1 MRKLLSII
9 LVLGVCVGGA
19 GAQSTWYPR
28 SANYVTSG
36 DFIGSGLNISGD
48 GYIGG
53 NLTVVGNV
61 TAPGGAAFLSEMVI
75 NVPISASS
83 VDQFVFVSDGA
94 WTITSVKEI
103 HAVAGN
109 DGSDVNFTVMVCDD
123 GEGPDE
129 GLMVHNSTVDLKA
142 GAKTIQEADISGL
155 AANVTL
161 ANNDTIAVDFQGNLA
176 TLAGGVITIEMK
188 R

>member
-53 NLTVVGNV
+53 NLT
-61 TAPGGAAFLSEMVI
+61 FLSEMVI